1 MARLDRLEGS
11 GVAGWERWEGGSEE
25 VARWERC
32 EGSEVARWES
42 WKSGEV
48 TRWEF
53 SGFVQE

>member
-11 GVAGWERWEGGSEE
+11 GVAGWERWEG
-25 VARWERC
+25 ARWERC